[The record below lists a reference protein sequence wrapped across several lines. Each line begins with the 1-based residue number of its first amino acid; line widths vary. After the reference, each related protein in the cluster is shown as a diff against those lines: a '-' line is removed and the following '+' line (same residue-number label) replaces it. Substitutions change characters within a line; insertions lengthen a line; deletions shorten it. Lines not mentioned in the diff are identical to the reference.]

1 MFAISFLPFLSP
13 ADGTFYI
20 IQSGDDACNAVNET
34 GCTYNY
40 YVLSNGTNVVVG
52 VVDFP
57 GMKVL
62 FPVMSSRYLG
72 RTTNGSIVFGHCVL
86 LHLLMFITAPLS
98 CFM

>member
-13 ADGTFYI
+13 GDGTTYN
-20 IQSGDDACNAVNET
+20 IQSGDDACNAVKET

-40 YVLSNGTNVVVG
+40 YVFSNGTNVVVG

-72 RTTNGSIVFGHCVL
+72 RTNGSIVFGHCVL
-86 LHLLMFITAPLS
+86 LHLVMFITAPLS

>member
-13 ADGTFYI
+13 GDRTTYN
-20 IQSGDDACNAVNET
+20 IQSGDNACDAVNET

>member
-13 ADGTFYI
+13 GDGTTYN
-20 IQSGDDACNAVNET
+20 IQSGDNACDAVNET

-52 VVDFP
+52 VVDVA

-62 FPVMSSRYLG
+62 FPVMSSRYLC
-72 RTTNGSIVFGHCVL
+72 RTNGSIVFGHCVL
-86 LHLLMFITAPLS
+86 LHLMFITAPLS